1 MHRNEWIKIASL
13 SVVRCSYFIHNEIY
27 TVRYEVNDFENT
39 SLVQSESR
47 TIIRHS
53 VNLSEY
59 EIKELSPCFSQI
71 VIMVLGTAKQLL

>member
-1 MHRNEWIKIASL
+1 M
-13 SVVRCSYFIHNEIY
+13 
-27 TVRYEVNDFENT
+27 RYEANDFENT

-47 TIIRHS
+47 TIIRQS

>member
-1 MHRNEWIKIASL
+1 M
-13 SVVRCSYFIHNEIY
+13 
-27 TVRYEVNDFENT
+27 RYEANDFENT

-53 VNLSEY
+53 VNLSMY

>member
-1 MHRNEWIKIASL
+1 M
-13 SVVRCSYFIHNEIY
+13 
-27 TVRYEVNDFENT
+27 RYEANDFENT

-53 VNLSEY
+53 VNLSAY